1 MRTFDNIRVF
11 EIFSEGGNLLMIGQR
26 IQKLRLSRGLTLS
39 ELAERADVA
48 KSYISAIER
57 SIQHNPSIQVL
68 EKIAGVLGVSVQT
81 LLQPEDDASESE
93 KFVDPEWVELAQEAM
108 KSGITKEQFREYLE
122 FQKWRK
128 TQENS

>member
-1 MRTFDNIRVF
+1 
-11 EIFSEGGNLLMIGQR
+11 MIGQR

-57 SIQHNPSIQVL
+57 SLQKNPSIQVL
-68 EKIAGVLGVSVQT
+68 EKISAVLGVSVQT
-81 LLQPEDDASESE
+81 LIRNEDDDSQEE
-93 KFVDPEWVELAQEAM
+93 QVDAEWIALAKEAM
-108 KSGITKEQFREYLE
+108 KSGLSKAQFKEYLE

-128 TQENS
+128 DHDD